1 MGLVGNLSDLNVAN
15 IIELNCVEKHSA
27 QLTVKTRS
35 GDAMVFF
42 DNGEIVHARWGELK
56 GTEAL
61 YHVLRL
67 SEGDFHVAPTTVPP
81 ERTIFESWK
90 GLVLD
95 GMRAFDETRRLQG
108 DIAQSLADELKGLPG
123 VSRLLVVS
131 KDGIVV
137 HDQGGTPT
145 ERAYALS
152 ALLTAQGS
160 ALSDTLHF
168 GPLNYAA
175 YLRGREKE
183 FVFNCDQFLVMLA
196 VPRSADIR
204 PTSALIE
211 TIRAKLKASE
221 NELVPREEADED
233 APR

>member
-1 MGLVGNLSDLNVAN
+1 MGLVGNLSDMNVAN

-27 QLTVKTRS
+27 QLTITTRS

-56 GTEAL
+56 GTKAL
-61 YHVLRL
+61 YQVLRL
-67 SEGDFHVAPTTVPP
+67 SDGEFRVTSATAP

-95 GMRAFDETRRLQG
+95 GMRALDETRRLQD
-108 DIAQSLADELKGLPG
+108 DIAQSLADELKSLPG
-123 VSRLLVVS
+123 ISRLLVVS
-131 KDGIVV
+131 KHGAVV
-137 HDQGGTPT
+137 HNQGGTPA

-152 ALLTAQGS
+152 AFLTAQGS

-175 YLRGREKE
+175 SVRGREKE

-196 VPRSADIR
+196 VPRAADIR

-211 TIRAKLKASE
+211 MIRAKLKASE
-221 NELVPREEADED
+221 SELVPCEETEEA